1 MPTRFAFRGE
11 RLAFNAGIV
20 TLAISAIVVLVAF
33 GGMVTALIP
42 LYAIGVFTS
51 VTLSQAGMVRHWLRD
66 RTAGWRR
73 SAVINGTGAVATAI
87 VTVIFAVAKFA
98 LGAWL
103 VIVIIPV
110 LIGLMIGIH
119 RQYERRRLE
128 VHVRPETIIDDVVR
142 RQRVIV
148 PVRELTRD
156 VVQAIKFGHSM
167 SDDLTA
173 VHVTDDLDRA
183 DDLRGRF
190 ERQIPGVPFVIVES
204 PYRQLVRPLIR
215 YLEQAASQADDEVVV
230 VLLPEYVPR
239 HWWERFLYN
248 ENARR
253 IRSALLGQKN
263 MLVADVPY
271 RRDV

>member
-1 MPTRFAFRGE
+1 M
-11 RLAFNAGIV
+11 
-20 TLAISAIVVLVAF
+20 
-33 GGMVTALIP
+33 
-42 LYAIGVFTS
+42 
-51 VTLSQAGMVRHWLRD
+51 
-66 RTAGWRR
+66 
-73 SAVINGTGAVATAI
+73 
-87 VTVIFAVAKFA
+87 AKFA

-103 VIVIIPV
+103 VIVIIPILV
-110 LIGLMIGIH
+110 GAMVVIH

-128 VHVRPETIIDDVVR
+128 IHVRPETIIDDVVR

-183 DDLRGRF
+183 EDLRRRF

-204 PYRQLVRPLIR
+204 PYRQLVRPLVR
-215 YLEQAASQADDEVVV
+215 YLEQAAGQAEDDVLV

-239 HWWERFLYN
+239 HWWERFLLQR
-248 ENARR
+248 ERAPDPERPARPEEHARR
-253 IRSALLGQKN
+253 RRAVSTGRLAETFGPIEPWSVRISRRGRSVG
-263 MLVADVPY
+263 
-271 RRDV
+271 RRARRAGSS